1 MVELTC
7 QVIPDEFTDYLASSF
22 DYEFDG
28 TSKFTL
34 PDFTT
39 PENFKIGLIVGSSGS
54 GKSQILKN
62 YFNFNEEGHE
72 WQPDKAIVSHFNN
85 PEEAV
90 KKLMACGL
98 SSIPSMT
105 KPYRVLSNGER
116 FRADV
121 ARQLS
126 DGAII
131 DEYTSVVNREVAKSL
146 SIALHNYVHTEG
158 LQNIVLASCHRDII
172 DWLKPDWIF
181 DTDSMDLAE
190 MDVTHRRRVA
200 RIEIEY

>member
-1 MVELTC
+1 MTELTC
-7 QVIPDEFTDYLASSF
+7 KVIPDEFTDYLADSF
-22 DYEFDG
+22 DYDFNG

-34 PDFTT
+34 PHFSVPD
-39 PENFKIGLIVGSSGS
+39 NFKIGLIVGSSGS
-54 GKSQILKN
+54 GKSQILKHHFG
-62 YFNFNEEGHE
+62 YNEKSHDWEF
-72 WQPDKAIVSHFNN
+72 DRAIVSHFED
-85 PEEAV
+85 PPTAV

-121 ARQLS
+121 ARQLH

-158 LQNIVLASCHRDII
+158 LHNIVLASCHRDII
-172 DWLKPDWIF
+172 EWLKPDWIF